1 MSKENLDIS
10 LSDLHMF
17 SSVQLL
23 GHVRLF
29 ETLWS
34 AGCEA
39 SLSIT
44 NSRSLLKLTSIRLMM
59 PSNNLICCH
68 PLCLLPSILPSLR
81 VCSNESVLHIRWPEY
96 WSCSISFPNEYS
108 GLISFRIDWFDLL
121 TVQYWLHCRHC
132 LNALQNINESSFYH
146 DSEGLA
152 LLLFPFHRQGT
163 KK

>member
-108 GLISFRIDWFDLL
+108 GLIPFRIDWFDLL
-121 TVQYWLHCRHC
+121 TVQGICKSLVQHHSSSINSSV
-132 LNALQNINESSFYH
+132 LNFLYGLILTSIH
-146 DSEGLA
+146 DY
-152 LLLFPFHRQGT
+152 
-163 KK
+163 